1 MEQTAL
7 TGTEGAPEE
16 LEAAAGLQVQP
27 AHDAHAHP
35 SPLKY
40 VGVAAI
46 LAAVT
51 GIEVALYY
59 LDMADKLL
67 VALLMG
73 LAFIKFA
80 MVAAYFM
87 HLKFDGR
94 LLRRLFIT
102 GIMLAAGV
110 YTIALLTLDVLLG

>member
-1 MEQTAL
+1 MDDTTA
-7 TGTEGAPEE
+7 TATEEGPAE
-16 LEAAAGLQVQP
+16 LEAAAGHELP
-27 AHDAHAHP
+27 GPHDAHAHP

-67 VALLMG
+67 VALLVG

-110 YTIALLTLDVLLG
+110 YTIA

>member
-1 MEQTAL
+1 MEQTAVV
-7 TGTEGAPEE
+7 EV
-16 LEAAAGLQVQP
+16 EASHES
-27 AHDAHAHP
+27 HDAQAHAHEHP
-35 SPLKY
+35 SPSKY

-46 LAAVT
+46 LAVVT
-51 GIEVALYY
+51 GIEVGLYY
-59 LDMADKLL
+59 LELADRLL

-73 LAFIKFA
+73 LAVIKFG

-102 GIMLAAGV
+102 GIALAVGV
-110 YTIALLTLDVLLG
+110 YTVALLTLDVLLG